1 MVKWQTKK
9 RGGGFLLG
17 ALAGGVI
24 GSVTALLFAPKSG
37 SELRS
42 DIGERASR
50 AADKAGEIGSRIGS
64 SAAEAARHTAESASA
79 LKEKAI
85 HTADHLASG
94 IKFWERKTEEPI
106 VSIASANL
114 SSAAIEGA
122 DTIEELAG
130 SLQAADILDE
140 EEAAAIQTN
149 GEDDKI

>member
-17 ALAGGVI
+17 ALAGGII

-42 DIGERASR
+42 DIGDRATR

-64 SAAEAARHTAESASA
+64 SAAEAARHTADSAA
-79 LKEKAI
+79 VLKEKAI
-85 HTADHLASG
+85 HTADQLASG

-106 VSIASANL
+106 VSIASVN
-114 SSAAIEGA
+114 STSVIEAA
-122 DTIEELAG
+122 DTIGERSV
-130 SLQAADILDE
+130 SLQPEDILDE
-140 EEAAAIQTN
+140 EEASAFLTD
-149 GEDDKI
+149 EDNKA

>member
-42 DIGERASR
+42 DIGERAAR

-64 SAAEAARHTAESASA
+64 SAAEAARHTADSAA
-79 LKEKAI
+79 VLKEKAI

-106 VSIASANL
+106 VSIASTSAD
-114 SSAAIEGA
+114 SSAVEAA
-122 DTIEELAG
+122 DSIEELTDG
-130 SLQAADILDE
+130 LQATELWSE
-140 EEAAAIQTN
+140 EEAEAETD
-149 GEDDKI
+149 EDIKI